1 MTLITSAYARQM
13 APYNAWQNA
22 SLVIAADG
30 LTDEARKADRGA
42 FFGSIA
48 ATLSHILWADQ
59 IWLSRFG
66 TGEPPTAPGI
76 ADSTAAYP
84 DWEAYKK
91 KRAAMDEVAK
101 DWAAMLDDDWL
112 KGDLEWYSGLLK
124 ANITKPR
131 ALLVAH
137 MFNHATHHRGQVHA
151 MLTAAGARPDDTD
164 LMLMTVVD

>member
-1 MTLITSAYARQM
+1 MSLITAAYARQM
-13 APYNAWQNA
+13 AAYNAWQNG
-22 SLVIAADG
+22 SLVKAADG

-66 TGEPPTAPGI
+66 AVEPPAAPGI
-76 ADSTAAYP
+76 AGSAAAHP
-84 DWEAYKK
+84 DWEAYKE
-91 KRAAMDEVAK
+91 KRAVMDEVAK
-101 DWAAMLDDDWL
+101 DWAAKLGDDWL

-124 ANITKPR
+124 ANVTKPR

-151 MLTAAGARPDDTD
+151 MLTAAGAKPDDTD
-164 LMLMTVVD
+164 LMLMAMVE